1 MKLILEEND
10 KPLVLKS
17 RIIRE
22 SGQQITMRFVWI
34 ALFLS
39 LFEQIISPKNS
50 TPSNTY
56 TSKSTRS
63 KPPIVGKAVQSGRT
77 FLVVSEGGGVTYPR
91 NQFLVFLARKRGP
104 LVTWWPQKI
113 PPRLYR
119 FVQSLNKG
127 CFLRML
133 MLTDKSNH
141 FTEKPV
147 FQQII

>member
-34 ALFLS
+34 ALFFC
-39 LFEQIISPKNS
+39 LFEQITSSKKS

-77 FLVVSEGGGVTYPR
+77 FLVVSEGGGVLPTPKPISSFPGKKTR
-91 NQFLVFLARKRGP
+91 P
-104 LVTWWPQKI
+104 LGDLMTPKNSTQI
-113 PPRLYR
+113 
-119 FVQSLNKG
+119 VQICPIVK
-127 CFLRML
+127 
-133 MLTDKSNH
+133 
-141 FTEKPV
+141 
-147 FQQII
+147 